1 MCTLL
6 ESYHHPLQGNGVK
19 LEAGIL
25 STLLSFLW
33 DDERCTGKRPFP
45 SCSFVVTFHTAPSL
59 YQGMSL
65 PKAGISQFERI
76 HLHAVFQPLTLFF
89 SYNHNVEGKMAGI
102 TVNWIQSK
110 YKCRCEINQQLCGV
124 TSASNDVYL
133 QMSPR
138 FSKDFVSSALIYW
151 ICMSCQNAMF
161 IFIFSI

>member
-1 MCTLL
+1 MVWSSRRVYLVHCWVPCGMMRDVL
-6 ESYHHPLQGNGVK
+6 ERG
-19 LEAGIL
+19 
-25 STLLSFLW
+25 
-33 DDERCTGKRPFP
+33 PFP
-45 SCSFVVTFHTAPSL
+45 VAVLLWPFTLHPACTRVWASSQKQGFLNLRESISML
-59 YQGMSL
+59 Y
-65 PKAGISQFERI
+65 
-76 HLHAVFQPLTLFF
+76 FQPLTLFF

-161 IFIFSI
+161 IFIFSV